1 MLHRNNPA
9 ALPPKALLR
18 IVFILTIALLFLPA
32 AKALANGNTAPLFLD
47 TTTRPIV
54 YATDG
59 FYNLVPI
66 LHVND
71 PDITQTLTWSC
82 PETSQPSH
90 GTLTFTTAT
99 GPASSDAT
107 PLGTINYTPHAG
119 YTGTDGFLI
128 EVSDGITTTTREVY
142 VTVYAASSVW
152 DGGHASEF
160 ATGTGTL
167 GDPYII
173 ATAHQL
179 AYFADYVNAG
189 GTEFVAPYFRLK
201 ADIDLN
207 QVPWDPIGYIS
218 DTADPYFQGYF
229 DGDHHTISH
238 VTIGSAE
245 APRNDLLTYGLFGNA
260 TNGEIR
266 ELNLVDVHID
276 VGTGSDTLY
285 IGGLVGAFYPG
296 GYVDNENC
304 LIEQVSVSGSIH
316 GGNNNTI
323 GLLTGYIQGEVNECS
338 SAGSVFSGT
347 SVYAGGLVGFASAEA
362 PFDGC
367 FNTASVYIEGESESV
382 AGGLI
387 GFAQSVGMIPAVLD
401 KSYSTGNV
409 ISQETSYSVDAIL
422 GYYYD
427 SLSNRYNNVY
437 FNKEA
442 YMVNGNDVAPITTY
456 GGNYGEVG
464 LSFSEMQT
472 TLLATLNGLGGI
484 SWDATTAPENLG
496 LPKLQ
501 NLPVNLGTLPR
512 ITYSAND
519 ATSGTAPIDTGSY
532 RSGEPIVLAD
542 NRLALSKGLLY
553 TFEGWNTTAN
563 ADGLAYAEF
572 APYTVNNAATL
583 YATFDSIYTDPV
595 IIEAHYPAAGNYSLG
610 QNLDFLIQFDQPVY
624 VTGELNLNIDFGNG
638 YFPLALFSGSGSDIL
653 RFRYVVVDGD
663 ESAVI
668 ANTRSAIQ
676 MGSLSLAAGGK
687 VTNATN
693 DPAVLTYGLDK
704 VYYRESYLDAKGPT
718 MVSVAASPASGTQPL
733 GRPLYFQAQY
743 HEAITLDTSLG
754 APNLPMQIGGQNR
767 IATYAADYSDLGN
780 GQLTFVYTLASG
792 DAGPV
797 TLASAIVPNGA
808 KLYDTRGNQALAS
821 AWTLVNTPDLST
833 LSVDAVGPT
842 ATFVNFYANHKN
854 SSYRF
859 AYGDD
864 IIIDVSFNEV
874 VTAYVKQGSPMLEL
888 QLSDSSSILL
898 PYVSGTGTS
907 ILRFQGSLNLFD
919 KHSAGVVLS
928 QNIQVGVGNSIVDAS
943 GNAIDP
949 AIPLSVVPDLG
960 HVLLD
965 SESPYMTT
973 YTLPV
978 QTTYGI
984 GDPFDLVVNYNE
996 VVYVNAIYP
1005 YPSVL
1010 CTLNTPTFDTNIYA
1024 YYTAG
1029 HGTTALTFRFTVPE
1043 GVLDTNGPSILGQL
1057 MVQGNSVV
1065 DAAGNVVNDALLPVD
1080 LSPYVFDGIETEV
1093 EQLRLTDLPGK
1104 TSFKIGDV
1112 MHFEMQF
1119 TEAVEWKTVLLD
1131 LADAAIKVYF
1141 HPSMYVMVPYVSGS
1155 GSDTWLF
1162 EYTVQPGDYAPGSL
1176 SLGVNPMLTTANGWF
1191 TDALN
1196 HPFDGS
1202 YNTVIVQDWSGVT
1215 VDGVRAQI
1223 SQLVLPANGS
1233 YYPGQSLDFVVRYD
1247 EPVQAVASG
1256 VAGDYTI
1263 ALKLYLD
1270 SGVVYV
1276 PLTGYWDTTAQAI
1289 SLTPKADLLFRYT
1302 VGASDHD
1309 ANGIGLEPE
1318 VVPLFMAEPYL
1329 HSGTQTLQDLAGNTA
1344 YLHFS
1349 TVNTS
1354 GIKLVDPPPPPE
1366 EPVVVKPMDKSPD
1379 TVLVNGEEKPL
1390 GILKKEVSGEA
1401 GERQTLRVDKEE
1413 TQSLLEQTQQNI
1425 KFSLLFAEVSKEYAG
1440 ALNGETVKLM
1450 ERKNTVIEL
1459 KTPKATYILPAHQI
1473 HIDSVA
1479 EQLGRPNDLQNIEV
1493 RVEVADT
1500 KEEQVQCI
1508 RQAASEQKVQI
1519 VVPPVDF
1526 TIRCYYGDQVVEVKK
1541 FSGYVSRMI
1550 LIPDDVDPMTVTTA
1564 VVMHSDGSFG
1574 HVPTRIVVVDGKYY
1588 AQIHSL
1594 TNSSYVLV
1602 QNPVGLDDVKAHWAE
1617 EAITDMAARMIVSG
1631 MGGKKYEPERVVTR
1645 AEFVTMLV
1653 RALGL
1658 EGQGSKGYL
1667 FNDVADDDWF
1677 AGAFRVAHEYGL
1689 VAGDALGLALP
1700 YAELTREQAVA
1711 MLERAVKL
1719 AKVDVAVG
1727 GEAAVRLEGFADG
1740 VEVAEYAREAM
1751 AYFVQEGLVVGR
1763 AGLVAGHQAALLAPR
1778 STLTRA
1784 EAAVLLQRALQHCNL
1799 ID

>member
-1 MLHRNNPA
+1 MLHHHSPCTF
-9 ALPPKALLR
+9 PPKAFLR
-18 IVFILTIALLFLPA
+18 FALVLTIALLFLPA

-718 MVSVAASPASGTQPL
+718 MVSVVASPASGTQPL

-1065 DAAGNVVNDALLPVD
+1065 DAAGNVVNDALLLVD
-1080 LSPYVFDGIETEV
+1080 LSPYVFDGIDTEV
-1093 EQLRLTDLPGK
+1093 VSVHLTDLPAK
-1104 TSFKIGDV
+1104 SSFKVGDV
-1112 MHFEMQF
+1112 LHF
-1119 TEAVEWKTVLLD
+1119 AVTYNEPVSIKSITFDPDAEFRLFVDATNYVTV
-1131 LADAAIKVYF
+1131 
-1141 HPSMYVMVPYVSGS
+1141 SYVSGS
-1155 GSDTWLF
+1155 GTNTWLF
-1162 EYTVQPGDYAPGSL
+1162 EYPVQYGDF
-1176 SLGVNPMLTTANGWF
+1176 ANGTLRVDRVITSF
-1191 TDALN
+1191 DDLFADAQN
-1196 HPFDGS
+1196 HPYSGS
-1202 YNTVIVQDWSGVT
+1202 FTSAVVQDMSTVIVDGVIPQIST
-1215 VDGVRAQI
+1215 LLLPVDG
-1223 SQLVLPANGS
+1223 P
-1233 YYPGQSLDFVVRYD
+1233 YTPGQTLDFVVRYN
-1247 EPVQAVASG
+1247 EVVHYVSRG
-1256 VAGDYTI
+1256 MAGDYTV
-1263 ALKLYLD
+1263 AMKLYLD
-1270 SGVVYV
+1270 SGIVYV
-1276 PLTGYWDTTAQAI
+1276 PLTGYWNATTQAI
-1289 SLTPKADLLFRYT
+1289 SSTPTPDLLFRYT
-1302 VGASDHD
+1302 VGATHRD
-1309 ANGIGLEPE
+1309 ATGIDLRPE
-1318 VVPLFMAEPYL
+1318 VAPLLIAEPYL
-1329 HSGTQTLQDLAGNTA
+1329 HEGTHTVQDLVGNQAQLSFA
-1344 YLHFS
+1344 Y
-1349 TVNTS
+1349 VNTS
-1354 GIKLVDPPPPPE
+1354 GIKLIDPPPVAE
-1366 EPVVVKPMDKSPD
+1366 EPVVVTKPADASPD
-1379 TVLVNGEEKPL
+1379 PVLVNGEENAL
-1390 GILKKEVSGEA
+1390 GKLERAEA
-1401 GERQTLRVDKEE
+1401 NGTVGQTLRVDHDE
-1413 TQSLLEQTQQNI
+1413 TQTVLEGEEQNI
-1425 KFSLLFAEVSKEYAG
+1425 RFSLPFTDVSDEYTG

-1459 KTPKATYILPAHQI
+1459 LTPNAAYTLPAHQI
-1473 HIDSVA
+1473 KIDQVA
-1479 EQLGRPNDLQNIEV
+1479 EQLGQPGDLRNIEV
-1493 RVEVADT
+1493 RVQVAET
-1500 KEEQVQCI
+1500 GAEQVQFI
-1508 RQAASEQKVQI
+1508 RQAATRQKVQI

-1526 TIRCYYGDQVVEVKK
+1526 TIECVYEDKVVEVQK

-1550 LIPDDVDPMTVTTA
+1550 LIPDDVDPASISTA
-1564 VVMHSDGSFG
+1564 VVLHRDGTLG
-1574 HVPTRIVVVDGKYY
+1574 HVPTKIVLIDGKYY
-1588 AQIHSL
+1588 AKINAL
-1594 TNSSYVLV
+1594 TNSSYSLV
-1602 QNPVGLDDVKAHWAE
+1602 QNQVGFADALGHWAA
-1617 EAITDMAARMIVSG
+1617 EAIADMSERMIVLG
-1631 MGGKKYEPERVVTR
+1631 MTTERFDPQRSVTR
-1645 AEFVTMLV
+1645 AEFVVMLV

-1658 EGQGSKGYL
+1658 EGQGSVGGHV
-1667 FNDVADDDWF
+1667 FDDIGDDDWF
-1677 AGAFRVAHEYGL
+1677 AQDFKVAHEYGL
-1689 VAGDALGLALP
+1689 VAGDAYGLANP
-1700 YAELTREQAVA
+1700 YGELTREQAVA
-1711 MLERAVKL
+1711 MLARAVEL
-1719 AKVDVAVG
+1719 AEKDVVG
-1727 GEAAVRLEGFADG
+1727 DAATELAGFADRA
-1740 VEVAEYAREAM
+1740 EVAEYAKEAV
-1751 AYFVQEGLVVGR
+1751 AYFVREGLLRGR
-1763 AGLVAGHQAALLAPR
+1763 AGSTLAPR
-1778 STLTRA
+1778 ATLTRA
-1784 EAAVLLQRALQHCNL
+1784 EAAVFLQRTLQHCDL